1 MTTTSTCTVAAM
13 VIILLLT
20 ESNFRK
26 IRGYII
32 FDHIDINYEIQAVPF
47 ADLSKMAPGEPSSAI
62 AISTAATGQRES
74 YNYLR
79 KLADIGE

>member
-26 IRGYII
+26 IRDYII
-32 FDHIDINYEIQAVPF
+32 FDRINIHCKIQVVPF
-47 ADLSKMAPGEPSSAI
+47 ADLPKMAPGEPSSAI
-62 AISTAATGQRES
+62 AISTAATGQREE
-74 YNYLR
+74 YNYSR
-79 KLADIGE
+79 KLADLGK

>member
-26 IRGYII
+26 IRDYII

-62 AISTAATGQRES
+62 AISTAATGQREE
-74 YNYLR
+74 YNYSR
-79 KLADIGE
+79 RLADLGK

>member
-1 MTTTSTCTVAAM
+1 MTTTSICTIAAM
-13 VIILLLT
+13 VIILILT

-26 IRGYII
+26 IRDYII
-32 FDHIDINYEIQAVPF
+32 FDRINIHCKIQVVPF
-47 ADLSKMAPGEPSSAI
+47 ADLPKMAPGEPSSAI

-79 KLADIGE
+79 KLADIGK

>member
-32 FDHIDINYEIQAVPF
+32 FDHIGIHCEIQAVPF
-47 ADLSKMAPGEPSSAI
+47 ADLPKIAPGEPSSAI

-79 KLADIGE
+79 KLADISK

>member
-26 IRGYII
+26 IRDYII
-32 FDHIDINYEIQAVPF
+32 FDRINIHCKIQVVPF
-47 ADLSKMAPGEPSSAI
+47 ADLPKMAPGEPSSAI
-62 AISTAATGQRES
+62 AISTAATGQREE
-74 YNYLR
+74 YNYSR
-79 KLADIGE
+79 RLADLGK

>member
-1 MTTTSTCTVAAM
+1 MTTISICTVAAM

-32 FDHIDINYEIQAVPF
+32 FDHIGIHCEIQAVPF
-47 ADLSKMAPGEPSSAI
+47 ADLPKIAPGEPSSAM
-62 AISTAATGQRES
+62 AISTAETGQREA

-79 KLADIGE
+79 KLADISK